1 MLHIVVVTALRV
13 AQDSPANTL
22 GCTYD
27 LTPQTKALIKY
38 SSSEEIDAQLQG
50 RGVKNEMMQLADCL
64 IHMRAYAPAA
74 DKSSFVSMDQYLLNW
89 TLKALSQPNDESVI
103 CLQVTLRYLGLV
115 VSTVGAKQPS
125 ISSTCRGKQTS
136 QSQEKAA
143 KIACKILRSGV
154 VTNMIWLILY
164 HDCDI
169 HNLSTQ
175 LLQTLF
181 FPEKESKPRGSKTHS
196 ISISLNKTDVMK
208 LVPQQYVIQTLL
220 CLRDTIANKEGW
232 EESLLLLNNF
242 IDAIRQEVDNL
253 VAGGNSIVEL
263 VEVEKP
269 DVTIMSCTSL
279 LLVTMQPRCQ
289 DRQSTMHRTFLKQL
303 IVTVLNAVSNRPEYI

>member
-74 DKSSFVSMDQYLLNW
+74 DRSSFVSMDQYLLNW

-169 HNLSTQ
+169 RNHSTQ

-181 FPEKESKPRGSKTHS
+181 LPEKESKPRGSKTH
-196 ISISLNKTDVMK
+196 
-208 LVPQQYVIQTLL
+208 
-220 CLRDTIANKEGW
+220 
-232 EESLLLLNNF
+232 
-242 IDAIRQEVDNL
+242 
-253 VAGGNSIVEL
+253 
-263 VEVEKP
+263 
-269 DVTIMSCTSL
+269 
-279 LLVTMQPRCQ
+279 
-289 DRQSTMHRTFLKQL
+289 
-303 IVTVLNAVSNRPEYI
+303 